1 MVVTCINTTVVIIM
15 KGLFSKEGR
24 RVWSCRAGG
33 VVHCDQKLVGPI
45 RSSRVVRAKVGKA
58 GVADV
63 VTFIARGL
71 WHHEIRCLGVHDSAY
86 N

>member
-1 MVVTCINTTVVIIM
+1 M
-15 KGLFSKEGR
+15 
-24 RVWSCRAGG
+24 
-33 VVHCDQKLVGPI
+33 HCDQKLVGLI